1 MVDSPLDAARGSDVL
16 LVATEWP
23 EFAEVDMDQVAD
35 VMKGHRVVDTRNLLD
50 PVAVRS
56 AGLDYWGFGRPGA

>member
-1 MVDSPLDAARGSDVL
+1 
-16 LVATEWP
+16 VAS
-23 EFAEVDMDQVAD
+23 

-50 PVAVRS
+50 PLAVRS